1 MGKSFPSDGNALPP
15 STAGGG
21 VALDRIAS
29 FRITYFAIAA
39 FVLLY
44 VFSVKGVEQLLGRSF
59 ATRVAA
65 AARVDPAGGPVAE
78 QIQERV
84 DELVRGSRWIRVGG
98 VRVTAIVLGADGQ
111 PIYAGGRRI
120 PTPMPDDPVREAQRI
135 LPATADVVV
144 SVPHNS
150 LVANAILVTFAALL
164 IQTLFLYD
172 RRRQRLE
179 DERLGVALAAREAT
193 AARAASIEAELARLT
208 HEVDERI
215 EAEVSEEMASLRSER
230 SRLQEK
236 LDGLARRE
244 AELRAQATG
253 LQQALHSERAGLEEM
268 LDEALADLS
277 RKDEELRGLQEK
289 LKGAEKSKA
298 PAAPRAR
305 DQDLLAQRLRTLYKN
320 LEFDDHAIH
329 DLIALRDES
338 MKLRAEEEIKR
349 LSDDVET
356 AAVRRKVGGLPS
368 HLTIFEL
375 GFAGKGRI
383 YYTNGRQ
390 RRFRVLCVGAKN
402 SQKTDLEYLSRL
414 PRE

>member
-1 MGKSFPSDGNALPP
+1 MGNSFPSDGTALPP
-15 STAGGG
+15 SAAAPSG

-29 FRITYFAIAA
+29 FRVTYVAIAL

-44 VFSVKGVEQLLGRSF
+44 VFSVKGVEQLLGRAFS
-59 ATRVAA
+59 ARIAEAV
-65 AARVDPAGGPVAE
+65 RVDPGEGPVAE
-78 QIQERV
+78 QIQSRV
-84 DELVRGSRWIRVGG
+84 DAAIRDSIWVRLGG
-98 VRVTAIVLGADGQ
+98 VRVTAIVIGADGQ

-120 PTPMPDDPVREAQRI
+120 PSPMPGDPLLEAQRI

-144 SVPHNS
+144 SVQHNS
-150 LVANAILVTFAALL
+150 LTANAILVAYAALL

-179 DERLGVALAAREAT
+179 DERLGEALAAREAT
-193 AARAASIEAELARLT
+193 AARAAEIEAELARLSR
-208 HEVDERI
+208 EVDDRI
-215 EAEVSEEMASLRSER
+215 EAEVSEEMGSLRAER
-230 SRLQEK
+230 ARLQQK
-236 LDGLARRE
+236 LDALARRE
-244 AELRAQATG
+244 TELRAQAAG
-253 LQQALHSERAGLEEM
+253 LQEALHSERAGLEEM

-277 RKDEELRGLQEK
+277 RKDEELRAVQEK
-289 LKGAEKSKA
+289 LKGAEKQK

-305 DQDLLAQRLRTLYKN
+305 DVDLLAHRLRTLYKN
-320 LEFDDHAIH
+320 LEFDDHAIS
-329 DLIALRDES
+329 DLIGLRDES

-383 YYTNGRQ
+383 YYTLGRQ
-390 RRFRVLCVGAKN
+390 RRFRVLVVGAKN
-402 SQKTDLEYLSRL
+402 TQKTDLEYLSRL

>member
-1 MGKSFPSDGNALPP
+1 MGKSFPSDGTVLPP
-15 STAGGG
+15 SAAAATG

-29 FRITYFAIAA
+29 FRVTYVAIAL

-44 VFSVKGVEQLLGRSF
+44 VFSVKGAEQLLGRHF
-59 ATRVAA
+59 DRRIDEAI
-65 AARVDPAGGPVAE
+65 RVDPANGPVAE
-78 QIQERV
+78 QIQGRV
-84 DELVRGSRWIRVGG
+84 DAVVHDPFWVRLGG
-98 VRVTAIVLGADGQ
+98 VRVTAIVIGADGQ

-120 PTPMPDDPVREAQRI
+120 PTPMPGDAVLEAQRI

-144 SVPHNS
+144 SVQHNS
-150 LVANAILVTFAALL
+150 LVANAILVAYAALL

-179 DERLGVALAAREAT
+179 DERLGAALAAREAT
-193 AARAASIEAELARLT
+193 ASRAAQIEAELARLT
-208 HEVDERI
+208 REVDDRI
-215 EAEVSEEMASLRSER
+215 EAEVSEEMGSLRAER
-230 SRLQEK
+230 TRLQDK
-236 LDGLARRE
+236 LDALARRE
-244 AELRAQATG
+244 TELRAQAAG
-253 LQQALHSERAGLEEM
+253 LQEAIHSERAGLEEM
-268 LDEALADLS
+268 LDEALSDLS

-289 LKGAEKSKA
+289 LKGAEKNK

-305 DQDLLAQRLRTLYKN
+305 DVDLLAQRLRTLYKN
-320 LEFDDHAIH
+320 LEFDDHAIS
-329 DLIALRDES
+329 DLVKLGDES

-383 YYTNGRQ
+383 YYTSGRQ
-390 RRFRVLCVGAKN
+390 RRFRVLAVGAKN

>member
-1 MGKSFPSDGNALPP
+1 MGKSFPSNGNALPP
-15 STAGGG
+15 IAPAAG
-21 VALDRIAS
+21 VVLDRIAS
-29 FRITYFAIAA
+29 FRVTYIAIAL

-44 VFSVKGVEQLLGRSF
+44 VFSVKGVEQLLARTFS
-59 ATRVAA
+59 ARVAA
-65 AARVDPAGGPVAE
+65 ALHVDPTAGPVAE
-78 QIQERV
+78 QIQSRV
-84 DELVRGSRWIRVGG
+84 DRLVHDSIWIRLGG
-98 VRVTAIVLGADGQ
+98 VRVTAIVIGADGQ

-120 PTPMPDDPVREAQRI
+120 PAPMPGDPLREAEKV

-150 LVANAILVTFAALL
+150 LVANAVLITYAALL

-179 DERLGVALAAREAT
+179 DERLVAALAAREAT
-193 AARAASIEAELARLT
+193 AARAAQIEADLTRLT
-208 HEVDERI
+208 REMDDRI
-215 EAEVSEEMASLRSER
+215 EAEVSEEMASLRTER
-230 SRLQEK
+230 TGLQEK
-236 LDGLARRE
+236 LAALARRE
-244 AELRAQATG
+244 GELRAQATG
-253 LQQALHSERAGLEEM
+253 LQEALHSERAGLEEM

-277 RKDEELRGLQEK
+277 RKDEELRGLQER
-289 LKGAEKSKA
+289 LKGAEKNK

-305 DQDLLAQRLRTLYKN
+305 DVDLLAQRLRALYKN
-320 LEFDDHAIH
+320 VEFDDHAIA
-329 DLIALRDES
+329 DLVALRDES
-338 MKLRAEEEIKR
+338 MKLRAEEEVKR

-383 YYTNGRQ
+383 YYTIGRQ
-390 RRFRVLCVGAKN
+390 RRFRLLAVGAKN